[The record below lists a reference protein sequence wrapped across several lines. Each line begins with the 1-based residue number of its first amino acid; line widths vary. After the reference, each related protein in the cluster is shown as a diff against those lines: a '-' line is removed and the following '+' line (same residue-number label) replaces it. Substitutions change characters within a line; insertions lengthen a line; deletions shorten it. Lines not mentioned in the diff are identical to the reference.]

1 MKKMMMAVAGLA
13 MAVVLTGCGGSPK
26 GVAEAYAEALCHKEM
41 DTLVSL
47 MDTTGVTEKQLKKVK
62 EVIEK
67 AVKED
72 SDLNDDKLSAEAFS
86 EEIEVPSEVMG
97 YKIKDGKKYTG
108 ETATVKVY
116 LFKGKD
122 KRSFGLKVELVKV
135 DGKWKVADHDK
146 IIVDE
151 DE

>member
-13 MAVVLTGCGGSPK
+13 MAVVLAGCGGSPK
-26 GVAEAYAEALCHKEM
+26 GVAEDFAEALCRREM

-47 MDTTGVTEKQLKKVK
+47 MDTTGVTEKRLKKVK
-62 EVIEK
+62 EGIEK

-86 EEIEVPSEVMG
+86 EEIVVPGEVMG

-108 ETATVKVY
+108 EKATVKVY

-122 KRSFGLKVELVKV
+122 KRSFGLEVELEKV
-135 DGKWKVADHDK
+135 DGKWKVTDHDK
-146 IIVDE
+146 IPVDE